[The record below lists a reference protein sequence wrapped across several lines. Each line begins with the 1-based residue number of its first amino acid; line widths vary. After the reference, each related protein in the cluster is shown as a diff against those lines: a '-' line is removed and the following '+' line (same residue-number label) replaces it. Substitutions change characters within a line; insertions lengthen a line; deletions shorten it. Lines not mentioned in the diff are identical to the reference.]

1 MQNPQDENF
10 DVKSYLEDL
19 YNFKG
24 RVPASVGKNE
34 FEEECP
40 YSFFDPQFRHL
51 AARWYRMKYMNPLAK
66 QT

>member
-1 MQNPQDENF
+1 MQRPNDDKF
-10 DVKSYLEDL
+10 DVIRFLEDM

-24 RVPASVGKNE
+24 RQPVSVGKNE

-40 YSFFDPQFRHL
+40 YSFFDPQFRQL
-51 AARWYRMKYMNPLAK
+51 ANRWYRMKYMSPVGK